1 MKFLKCFLSK
11 TSHKFQGHRSEELI
25 FFIDEKVVE
34 LYSDSEFNNYLH
46 TMYTYFKYL
55 NDKYIRFKV
64 VLPNT
69 FSFTINSTDEH
80 FNKIE
85 KRRSSLKKFTTKVK
99 EFELASI
106 FQLVDF
112 KNVKSISFDINK
124 KIQLSEQ
131 GHTTSTTF
139 NFELN
144 NFIYTQN
151 IEINENE
158 NEKESELYKDLKTL
172 HWFFST
178 KYNVNGFVFYNID
191 SYIKTINRHDL
202 NSKVN
207 FIDNVF
213 KILKQETRI
222 ELYSYFDSYK
232 QTIKL
237 PKFEAITSRIIKVH
251 FNNTFINNVLDTMKQ
266 DGYIKYYDFAD
277 YFILRSDEHIFK
289 LEQIKTLINEIILNN
304 DLFAFN
310 FLTILKCEQNV
321 DSLYEF
327 DYLKML
333 NEELISVLNK
343 KRNTLKLPFA
353 KSIII
358 KYKFY
363 KYFKNIL
370 VKTIKLDSFEYVEQI
385 NISNE
390 VILDETKLSPFSYEL
405 KERR

>member
-172 HWFFST
+172 HW
-178 KYNVNGFVFYNID
+178 
-191 SYIKTINRHDL
+191 
-202 NSKVN
+202 
-207 FIDNVF
+207 
-213 KILKQETRI
+213 
-222 ELYSYFDSYK
+222 
-232 QTIKL
+232 
-237 PKFEAITSRIIKVH
+237 
-251 FNNTFINNVLDTMKQ
+251 
-266 DGYIKYYDFAD
+266 
-277 YFILRSDEHIFK
+277 
-289 LEQIKTLINEIILNN
+289 
-304 DLFAFN
+304 
-310 FLTILKCEQNV
+310 
-321 DSLYEF
+321 
-327 DYLKML
+327 
-333 NEELISVLNK
+333 
-343 KRNTLKLPFA
+343 
-353 KSIII
+353 
-358 KYKFY
+358 
-363 KYFKNIL
+363 
-370 VKTIKLDSFEYVEQI
+370 
-385 NISNE
+385 
-390 VILDETKLSPFSYEL
+390 
-405 KERR
+405 